1 MPAATMKTERGAFAL
16 HQKGKAMK
24 VYFDK
29 EGLIESLEF
38 YRDNNARYFFFSVS
52 SVYPFVKYEEEL
64 AEIND
69 YCLFVLC
76 QLENKLKAL
85 IAESEG
91 RFELVKG
98 YRRQREYTVEEL
110 DVFFDP
116 AYMFSPVTTWENL
129 SHDINKNT
137 MLLLLLSYLESSLN
151 EIAQW
156 FCEVCSI
163 PLGKKQKGTNE
174 IAFYI
179 QKIGECCQCDLTETL
194 QKELLYLGRVR
205 KIRNRFVHKA
215 WEQEEEQYD
224 QFYLCD
230 VFRVVSMIFTQIER
244 AACHKGIIEEDQ
256 LFSKG

>member
-1 MPAATMKTERGAFAL
+1 MYYKWESVFKYMLPQNEVWNIKHWKLINIEGNIESIKGYLFCSKECKVRISCALVGIRMHVQYKYCINIVRISVVLWGYVLIWYSCRDGMPAATMKTERGAFAL

-38 YRDNNARYFFFSVS
+38 YRDNNARYFLFFSVS

-98 YRRQREYTVEEL
+98 YRRKREYTAEEL
-110 DVFFDP
+110 DVFF
-116 AYMFSPVTTWENL
+116 
-129 SHDINKNT
+129 
-137 MLLLLLSYLESSLN
+137 
-151 EIAQW
+151 
-156 FCEVCSI
+156 
-163 PLGKKQKGTNE
+163 
-174 IAFYI
+174 
-179 QKIGECCQCDLTETL
+179 
-194 QKELLYLGRVR
+194 
-205 KIRNRFVHKA
+205 
-215 WEQEEEQYD
+215 
-224 QFYLCD
+224 
-230 VFRVVSMIFTQIER
+230 
-244 AACHKGIIEEDQ
+244 
-256 LFSKG
+256 

>member
-1 MPAATMKTERGAFAL
+1 
-16 HQKGKAMK
+16 
-24 VYFDK
+24 
-29 EGLIESLEF
+29 
-38 YRDNNARYFFFSVS
+38 
-52 SVYPFVKYEEEL
+52 
-64 AEIND
+64 
-69 YCLFVLC
+69 
-76 QLENKLKAL
+76 
-85 IAESEG
+85 
-91 RFELVKG
+91 
-98 YRRQREYTVEEL
+98 
-110 DVFFDP
+110 
-116 AYMFSPVTTWENL
+116 
-129 SHDINKNT
+129 

-244 AACHKGIIEEDQ
+244 AACQKGIIEEDQ